1 MKKIFYNEQGW
12 VCQRFPYDI
21 PITDENRFI
30 EVDDDTFQNTL
41 TNPGHTSWRVVN
53 GILVIQQYEEIPQE
67 ELLQQELME
76 IDMWFASTDYIPN
89 KVIVGE
95 WEPTDPRFI
104 EYKQERLIK
113 RNRRDYIISVLG

>member
-21 PITDENRFI
+21 PVTDENRFI

-53 GILVIQQYEEIPQE
+53 GILEIQQYEEIPQE

-89 KVIVGE
+89 KVIVDE